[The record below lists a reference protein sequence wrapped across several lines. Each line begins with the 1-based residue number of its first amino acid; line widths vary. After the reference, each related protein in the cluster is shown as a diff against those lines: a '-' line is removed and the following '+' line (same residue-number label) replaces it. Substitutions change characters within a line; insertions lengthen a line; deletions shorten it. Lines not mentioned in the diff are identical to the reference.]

1 MPTFRH
7 GKNIAVFVD
16 EYDFST
22 YFTDLTAADK
32 IDTADITAF
41 GATGKAYIVGNQ
53 DGTVSLSGF
62 FESTASTGTDQ
73 YFSGVKGSTTKQK
86 LIVAL
91 EGHSLGT
98 RAIMLQADASSY
110 QVSASVGDAIKTS
123 AEFQAS
129 ESVDHGAILSS
140 GSAISS
146 TGNGTGVD
154 NGAASTNGG
163 VAFISVPTN
172 TRNGTIIAKV
182 QSSAD
187 NSTFADLV
195 TFATV
200 SSTTKTSERILV
212 AAGTAVPRYLRVSYT
227 VAGSTGSATPTV
239 AFARR

>member
-7 GKNIAVFVD
+7 GKNISVFID
-16 EYDFST
+16 EYDFSA
-22 YFTDLTAADK
+22 YFSDITAADK
-32 IDTADITAF
+32 VDTADITAF
-41 GATGKAYIVGNQ
+41 GAAGKAYVIGNQ

-73 YFSGVKGSTTKQK
+73 YFAGVKGSTTKQK
-86 LIVAL
+86 VVVAL
-91 EGHSLGT
+91 EGATVGT
-98 RAIMLQADASSY
+98 RAVMLQADASSY
-110 QVSASVGDAIKTS
+110 QVSASVGDAIKAS

-129 ESVDHGAILSS
+129 ESIDHGVILSS
-140 GSAISS
+140 GAAISA

-154 NGAASTNGG
+154 NAAATANGG
-163 VAFISVPTN
+163 VAFISVPAN
-172 TRNGTIIAKV
+172 TRNGTIIVKV

-195 TFATV
+195 TFTTV